1 MVQYRVFNR
10 RYRVFNRQYKVS
22 NLRNVPMFSS
32 RTHSCLLLSVVMAVP
47 LLVAN
52 RANAQ
57 PTEIATKEKPAKTA
71 AKTMLVDRVVA
82 TVNDEIILSSELMM
96 RVAPLAFELNKI
108 TDTKERARRQA
119 KLTSQVLRE
128 MVNEELVSQAA
139 TTAKLE
145 VGAKEVDAAIT
156 DLKRQNKLDDKQL
169 EEALRMQGYSMSSYR
184 KDVRSQ
190 IVRMRAVNTLVRPR
204 VSISDDDVRA
214 KYDAN
219 ARRST
224 QVSEVHLQH
233 ILLAVGEDQDDAQK
247 KETRDKAAEIL
258 ERARTG
264 EDFAKLAETFSDD
277 AGTKNT
283 GGDLG
288 WIERGTIATEWEVIV
303 FAMTKGET
311 RGPVVGP
318 QGLHVFHVSELKDSK
333 QAAFDTV
340 KEKLRNELYRTE
352 LDKQTRLWVD
362 ELRKKAHFEI
372 KL

>member
-1 MVQYRVFNR
+1 MVQQSV
-10 RYRVFNRQYKVS
+10 
-22 NLRNVPMFSS
+22 FSS
-32 RTHSCLLLSVVMAVP
+32 VLVSLAIAVPVLLSS
-47 LLVAN
+47 VA
-52 RANAQ
+52 RAQ
-57 PTEIATKEKPAKTA
+57 PSELATDAKPAADK

-108 TDTKERARRQA
+108 SDIKERTRRQA
-119 KLTSQVLRE
+119 KLTSQVLGE

-139 TTAKLE
+139 STAKLD
-145 VGAKEVDAAIT
+145 VGAKEVEAAIT

-169 EEALRMQGYSMSSYR
+169 AEALRMQGYSMSSYR

-233 ILLAVGEDQDDAQK
+233 ILIAAPAEQDDAQK
-247 KETRDKAAEIL
+247 KVARDKAAEII
-258 ERARTG
+258 ERARKG

-277 AGTKNT
+277 PGTKNT

-318 QGLHVFHVSELKDSK
+318 QGLHVFHISEIKDSK
-333 QAAFDTV
+333 QDEFETV
-340 KEKLRNELYRTE
+340 KEKLRNELYRAE